1 MQCARVI
8 QCGFGA
14 DSHGQATVTIRRAR
28 CVHSCQ
34 TITFWPKQFSVYWA
48 GSGLVLLPVYR
59 NPSIRRWQFG
69 GRSVSCGC
77 LSRGRVD
84 SALVSADGCWLA
96 SKRQHLSKDNHIS
109 HLEVLFGFARER
121 TFFKEKELEGLHC
134 RGESLNLAR
143 PSPSETRARPLRVI

>member
-1 MQCARVI
+1 M
-8 QCGFGA
+8 
-14 DSHGQATVTIRRAR
+14 
-28 CVHSCQ
+28 
-34 TITFWPKQFSVYWA
+34 
-48 GSGLVLLPVYR
+48 LLPVYR

-96 SKRQHLSKDNHIS
+96 SKRQHLSKDNHS
-109 HLEVLFGFARER
+109 SLLEVLFGFARER

-143 PSPSETRARPLRVI
+143 PSPSETRDRPLRVINVCHYCLNKKHVFRQVYLLCENISCLNYRSE